1 MGCGT
6 RRAGKGPAHVREE
19 DEQRREEVAEHREE
33 PARHEEGVDAHF
45 GLLDDVGLG
54 LLWLAAR
61 VGLDD
66 RAGASRQRAESESGK
81 GGVSG

>member
-1 MGCGT
+1 
-6 RRAGKGPAHVREE
+6 
-19 DEQRREEVAEHREE
+19 VAEHREE

-81 GGVSG
+81 GGVSGWTISNIDEVFMIR